1 MKDHKTENVY
11 FYYALI
17 DRDGVVNDNAMEVS
31 VSDCLTGP
39 QTTFTVIIIPV
50 PTRPGNWGTCSVGQ
64 VIRTTLKDASIK
76 WMRLGS
82 VVPTFPFPALD
93 EKSQMTL
100 MGFEPKTFRPTI
112 RNANHYAAGSRYC
125 GEFSLANFAHSVTFV
140 QPEIVQ
146 LVGPPLSL
154 SRSRCEEKRK
164 GGKHDVDGTLNYALA
179 TVPSP
184 PS

>member
-1 MKDHKTENVY
+1 MDEARLCGPN
-11 FYYALI
+11 LP
-17 DRDGVVNDNAMEVS
+17 
-31 VSDCLTGP
+31 TGP
-39 QTTFTVIIIPV
+39 IA
-50 PTRPGNWGTCSVGQ
+50 
-64 VIRTTLKDASIK
+64 L
-76 WMRLGS
+76 
-82 VVPTFPFPALD
+82 PALD

-146 LVGPPLSL
+146 LVGSPLSL
-154 SRSRCEEKRK
+154 SRLRCEEKRR
-164 GGKHDVDGTLNYALA
+164 GSKHDVDGTLNYVLA

-184 PS
+184 PSWFWFCQHVAYCRNSIIMGSLSSGLSFFLSFFFFFFCNKTSGDEIISIQFSNI